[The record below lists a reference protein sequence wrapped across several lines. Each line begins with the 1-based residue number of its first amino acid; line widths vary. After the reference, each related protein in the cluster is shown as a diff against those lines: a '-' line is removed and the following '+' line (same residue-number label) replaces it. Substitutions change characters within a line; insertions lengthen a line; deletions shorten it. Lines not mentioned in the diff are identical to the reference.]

1 MDRNLVEQCEQLTME
16 TQELGMMI
24 MRPFYERHKINYLK
38 LSVLRE
44 VSQSNSIT
52 LNTLSQ
58 KLGKAAANL
67 SVVISEMEKENLV
80 QRVRSVNDRRVTFI
94 QPKDKGK
101 KISDLSY
108 EHIAKAFSDI
118 FGEGEIFEELIDVL
132 ERYKEKL
139 QIAVDSM

>member
-1 MDRNLVEQCEQLTME
+1 MDRNLVEECEQLTIE

-67 SVVISEMEKENLV
+67 SVVISEMEKDNLV

-139 QIAVDSM
+139 QTAVDSM

>member
-1 MDRNLVEQCEQLTME
+1 MDRNLVEQCEQLTIE

-139 QIAVDSM
+139 QTAVDSM

>member
-108 EHIAKAFSDI
+108 EHIANAFSDI

-139 QIAVDSM
+139 QTAVDSM